1 MRANRPRESRTRSP
15 RSPDP
20 HRSEV
25 AAAVAVVVVVVVVV
39 VVAAAAGHLA
49 VFHACGDVCQKY
61 VSAILTTEYAPQLT
75 ARGYQTARRPCCSR
89 GKDRV
94 APGYGSSRAYA
105 PRVGQRL
112 QTLQRKY

>member
-25 AAAVAVVVVVVVVV
+25 AAAVAVVVVA
-39 VVAAAAGHLA
+39 AAAAGHLA

-94 APGYGSSRAYA
+94 APAYGSSRAYA
-105 PRVGQRL
+105 LTVSQRL
-112 QTLQRKY
+112 QKL

>member
-25 AAAVAVVVVVVVVV
+25 AAAVAVVVVA
-39 VVAAAAGHLA
+39 AAAAGHLA